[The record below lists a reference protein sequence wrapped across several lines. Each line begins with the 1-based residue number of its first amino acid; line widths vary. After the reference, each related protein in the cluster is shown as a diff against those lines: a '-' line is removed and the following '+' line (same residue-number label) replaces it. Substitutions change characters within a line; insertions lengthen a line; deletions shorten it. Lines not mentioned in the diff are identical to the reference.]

1 MIYKYN
7 GVEYRVPDGK
17 ILHLMQTMK
26 ISASEAARIYLEDE
40 GKIINPEQEALCKK
54 AKDSSITRTIHDA
67 SAKTAATPK
76 TQKERTRKENPTKE
90 KIISEL
96 ATFLPQ
102 LAENVTIVNPSKI
115 IKFTVGND
123 TFTLDLIRN
132 TKTKKW

>member
-1 MIYKYN
+1 MIYKHN
-7 GVEYRVPDGK
+7 DVTYRVPDGE

-26 ISASEAARIYLEDE
+26 ISASEAALIYLEDN

-54 AKDSSITRTIHDA
+54 VENSGIMRTIHDA

-76 TQKERTRKENPTKE
+76 TQRERTRKENPTKE

-102 LAENVTIVNPSKI
+102 LAENVTVVNPSKI

-123 TFTLDLIRN
+123 TFTLDLIKN
-132 TKTKKW
+132 TKVKK

>member
-1 MIYKYN
+1 MVYKHN
-7 GVEYRVPDGK
+7 GIEYKVPDGQ

-26 ISASEAARIYLEDE
+26 ISASEAALIYLEDN

-54 AKDSSITRTIHDA
+54 VEDSGIMRTIHDA

-76 TQKERTRKENPTKE
+76 TQRERTRKENPTKE

-96 ATFLPQ
+96 AAFLPK
-102 LAENVTIVNPSKI
+102 LAENVTVVNPSKI

-132 TKTKKW
+132 TKAKK

>member
-1 MIYKYN
+1 MIYKHN
-7 GVEYRVPDGK
+7 GVEYRVPDGE

-26 ISASEAARIYLEDE
+26 ISASEAALIYLEDN

-54 AKDSSITRTIHDA
+54 VENSGIMRTIHDA

-76 TQKERTRKENPTKE
+76 TQRERTRKENPTKE

-96 ATFLPQ
+96 AAFLPQ
-102 LAENVTIVNPSKI
+102 LAENVTVVNPSKI

-123 TFTLDLIRN
+123 TFTLDLIKN
-132 TKTKKW
+132 TKVKK

>member
-1 MIYKYN
+1 MIYKHN
-7 GVEYRVPDGK
+7 GIEYKVPDGQ

-26 ISASEAARIYLEDE
+26 ISASEAALIYLEDN

-54 AKDSSITRTIHDA
+54 VADSGIMRTIHDA

-76 TQKERTRKENPTKE
+76 TQRERTRKENPTKE

-96 ATFLPQ
+96 AAFLPQ
-102 LAENVTIVNPSKI
+102 LAENVTVVNPSKI

-123 TFTLDLIRN
+123 TFTLDLIKN
-132 TKTKKW
+132 TKVKK